1 MGVTEILCSFK
12 LVLEMKTGK
21 EIPQSSWLEFLENFS
36 ANNFA
41 LLGSEDNTSGPLNRG
56 DIADLTLLRT
66 LLAIR
71 QKSREPRF
79 WEVIDSFVL
88 LGHASLAASRNF
100 LQLSFRIRRFVL
112 LVQTKKVIS
121 MNYDSI
127 TSSWKSWR
135 WVRIDLIFS
144 MRDIYI
150 NANLNPF
157 TKFTSSSRIIILF
170 ITNNFFYIGN
180 HINIFYQM
188 FILQ

>member
-1 MGVTEILCSFK
+1 MIRVLRK
-12 LVLEMKTGK
+12 L
-21 EIPQSSWLEFLENFS
+21 FS
-36 ANNFA
+36 KQFCFIRFRRQP
-41 LLGSEDNTSGPLNRG
+41 EDNTSGPLNRR

-88 LGHASLAASRNF
+88 LAHASLAASRNL